1 MDKDPFIAQEYSP
14 WSMQDMMFASSTE
27 WEHQAWNLHKVIC
40 HATTVFGRC
49 HPEELIELATN
60 MLSGMVG
67 ETMAQKYLEQILNKY
82 HLNP

>member
-1 MDKDPFIAQEYSP
+1 
-14 WSMQDMMFASSTE
+14 MQMYTMNSLKEDVTE
-27 WEHQAWNLHKVIC
+27 ILGKFFSGNIIHGINKYYDDD
-40 HATTVFGRC
+40 

>member
-1 MDKDPFIAQEYSP
+1 
-14 WSMQDMMFASSTE
+14 MQMYTMNSLKEDVTE
-27 WEHQAWNLHKVIC
+27 ILGKFFSGNIIHGINKYYDDD
-40 HATTVFGRC
+40 

-60 MLSGMVG
+60 MLSGMLG